1 MTKEVKKGHI
11 LQARAQWSGDLQ
23 NKQVS
28 KDIFE
33 LSISG
38 GSRIVD
44 LLSLKDLFFYLFDPP
59 DPCHHT
65 SYPSLDARGPP
76 EPRDMGNDQDCCGGQ
91 LQELR
96 DICE

>member
-1 MTKEVKKGHI
+1 MTEEVKKGHI
-11 LQARAQWSGDLQ
+11 LKDRAQWSGDPQ

-33 LSISG
+33 PSISG

-44 LLSLKDLFFYLFDPP
+44 LLSLKDLFVLFFYLFDPP

-65 SYPSLDARGPP
+65 PVIPV
-76 EPRDMGNDQDCCGGQ
+76 
-91 LQELR
+91 
-96 DICE
+96 

>member
-33 LSISG
+33 PSISG

-44 LLSLKDLFFYLFDPP
+44 LLSLKDLFFF
-59 DPCHHT
+59 T
-65 SYPSLDARGPP
+65 SLIPQTLVTTPVIP
-76 EPRDMGNDQDCCGGQ
+76 V
-91 LQELR
+91 
-96 DICE
+96 